1 MDDKHVIGVDL
12 GGTKIL
18 AGVIDADGNVHE
30 RVEQPTPIDSQD
42 ALLGA
47 LAETISKLGTER
59 VSAVGFGIPSQI
71 DQRTGTT
78 GRSVNIPLADVP
90 FRAVMEQRLGVP
102 VALDNDANVAT
113 LAEWHVGAARGVDT
127 VVMLTLGTG
136 VGGGVVIDGRL
147 YQGWAEFGHIVVQ
160 EDGPPCQGTCT
171 GRGHLEALC
180 SGVAANALAVELLG
194 DGATGR
200 DLVVRRPDAF
210 GVLGH
215 HLGNG
220 IGTLVN
226 IFNPDLVVIGG
237 GFGTAAFEQLLP
249 SAREAVRREA
259 LWPAGEAPIVVA
271 ELGSDAGLIGA
282 GLLALQLVG

>member
-1 MDDKHVIGVDL
+1 ME
-12 GGTKIL
+12 
-18 AGVIDADGNVHE
+18 A
-30 RVEQPTPIDSQD
+30 
-42 ALLGA
+42 
-47 LAETISKLGTER
+47 ISRLGTER
-59 VSAVGFGIPSQI
+59 VAAVGFGIPSQI

-90 FRAVMEQRLGVP
+90 FRSVMEQRLGVR
-102 VALDNDANVAT
+102 VALDNDANVAA
-113 LAEWHVGAARGVDT
+113 LAEWHVGAARAVDT
-127 VVMLTLGTG
+127 MVMLTLGTG

-160 EDGPPCQGTCT
+160 EDGPPCQGTCA

-180 SGVAANALAVELLG
+180 SGIAADALAVELLG
-194 DGATGR
+194 KGATAR
-200 DLVVRRPDAF
+200 DLLERRPEAL

-226 IFNPDLVVIGG
+226 IFNPGLVVVGG

-249 SAREAVRREA
+249 SAREIVRREA
-259 LWPAGEAPIVVA
+259 LWPAGDVPIVVA